1 MKRWI
6 PLVLLCAAAQAMGQ
20 EEEEPQET
28 QPAVDRHV
36 VEAGDT
42 LWHISQRF
50 LGSPW
55 LWPKVWA
62 YNPEITN
69 PHWIYPGDIVRF
81 FPSDQELPSL
91 NELIADR
98 RDIPEEEP
106 AEEVEPVPVVEEGP
120 QPLVDVVEAAPI
132 RAERARGVRRFVGM
146 FVTPKELAES
156 GTLTNS
162 VNDKMLLAPRD
173 SVYVSFPAGKKPQ
186 PGERFMVYRTLGE
199 VVHPVSGA
207 RWGYMTQITAL
218 ASIEGVGGGL
228 PRARLDYTVVEVER
242 GQYVTPFVQDP
253 MLDISPTRAGKPVE
267 GVVLA
272 VRFEGGAVAGEQ
284 QVVFIDKGKTDGLDR
299 GNELDVIVRGDPL
312 TGRKADMPPTSI
324 GRLMVLQAN
333 ENASTCLVL
342 KSTREIEAGTKVV
355 TVQ

>member
-6 PLVLLCAAAQAMGQ
+6 PLVLLGAAAQAMGQ
-20 EEEEPQET
+20 DVEETGEAP
-28 QPAVDRHV
+28 PAVDRHV

-69 PHWIYPGDIVRF
+69 PHWIYPGDVVRF
-81 FPSDQELPSL
+81 FPSDQELPSTQ
-91 NELIADR
+91 ELIASQ
-98 RDIPEEEP
+98 RDMPQEEPEEEVAP
-106 AEEVEPVPVVEEGP
+106 EPVEEAP
-120 QPLVDVVEAAPI
+120 QPMVDVVEAAPI
-132 RAERARGVRRFVGM
+132 RAERARSWRRFVGT
-146 FVTPKELAES
+146 FVTPKELAEA

-162 VNDKMLLAPRD
+162 VNDKMLLANRD
-173 SVYVSFPAGKKPQ
+173 SVYLSFPGGKKPK
-186 PGERFMVYRTLGE
+186 PGDRFMVYRTLGE
-199 VVHPVSGA
+199 IMHPVSGK

-218 ASIEGVGGGL
+218 ASIEAVDGGL

-253 MLDISPTRAGKPVE
+253 MSEVSPTRAGKPVE

-272 VRFEGGAVAGEQ
+272 VRFDGGVVAGEQ
-284 QVVFIDKGKTDGLDR
+284 QVVFIDKGKPDGLDR

-312 TGRKADMPPTSI
+312 TGRKQDLPPTSI

-333 ENASTCLVL
+333 ETASTCLVL